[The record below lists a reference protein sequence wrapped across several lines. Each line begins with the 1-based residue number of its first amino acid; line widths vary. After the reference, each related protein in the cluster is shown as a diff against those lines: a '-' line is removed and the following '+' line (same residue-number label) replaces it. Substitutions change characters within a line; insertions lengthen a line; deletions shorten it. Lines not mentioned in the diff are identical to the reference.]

1 MTSRI
6 STLLI
11 GCSITLCTQLC
22 CINTSKASTLPE
34 SLTADLFSKPASRV
48 TAGALSTTGLFE
60 NENYDWQEQRS
71 PVGIPFNTSYSD
83 AVVINDRRILEYA
96 QANDDK
102 MYLYETVHKIIRIN
116 NHDGI
121 NRFNKVHIP
130 LADANRVITIKARTI
145 HPSGKITEVESQA
158 MRSLENVEN
167 TGSYLIFALEG
178 LEQGSEV
185 EYIYQLRRDPQF
197 FGRATFETATPI
209 WHLEFEIITP
219 EHLIFEAKSYNK
231 FPDLRMLPLRYPGKN
246 SLYARMQE
254 MAKTDEKATNR
265 YTNLMRVDYKLSYNT
280 QEGNTPLY
288 TWADVSRMI
297 RNMVYDFEMLGES
310 QINQLRQQ
318 ALQIWEDAD
327 DDEGKVDA
335 IIRFVT
341 ENIRIEPNED
351 RLHESPATTIE
362 THIGGRMD
370 IIQLY
375 ALLFTIADV
384 PHQILVTADRNRM
397 GFDSDFV
404 TLYSLEEFVFHFTSA
419 DRYFAPVHTE
429 YGSGIIPAMLQG
441 NQALVVTPPFDE
453 WEEPITEQLIDS
465 LPIGDFSQSIDQ
477 NCLHLQADESM
488 ENLTAY
494 WERSL
499 TGHLAV
505 LLRKWHRNASADEFE
520 ALMHKVVQYHVP
532 QATVTGLSWEETALP
547 NNLPGMAIRVNLKA
561 NSLLEYAGENRL
573 LRIGKMVETG
583 IKNNSPEYPF
593 GRHYQMRLQIPEGWQ
608 VTNVNDLNK
617 SAILKQDNIVYARF
631 HASGQIEG
639 NTLIITVEEY
649 FPEAIIPETSA
660 DAYQKVKNCAA
671 EFGYVT
677 LVIQKAQ

>member
-1 MTSRI
+1 M
-6 STLLI
+6 
-11 GCSITLCTQLC
+11 QLC
-22 CINTSKASTLPE
+22 HISISKASVRTR
-34 SLTADLFSKPASRV
+34 SLSVELLSKPAGRIAS
-48 TAGALSTTGLFE
+48 GALSAAGVFE

-71 PVGIPFNTSYSD
+71 PIGIPFNTSYSD
-83 AVVINDRRILEYA
+83 AVVVNDRRILEYA
-96 QANDDK
+96 QANNDK

-116 NHDGI
+116 NRDAI

-130 LADANRVITIKARTI
+130 LADANQIITIKARTI

-158 MRSLENVEN
+158 IRSLENVEN

-185 EYIYQLRRDPQF
+185 EYIYQLRRNSQF
-197 FGRATFETATPI
+197 FGRATFEPTAPV
-209 WHLEFEIITP
+209 WDLEFEIITP
-219 EHLIFEAKSYNK
+219 EHLIFEAKSYNN

-246 SLYARMQE
+246 SLYAHVRE
-254 MAKTDEKATNR
+254 MAQADEKAANR

-280 QEGNTPLY
+280 QEGDAPLY

-310 QINQLRQQ
+310 QINQVRQQ
-318 ALQIWEDAD
+318 ALQIWKNTDSHEA
-327 DDEGKVDA
+327 KIDA

-351 RLHESPATTIE
+351 RLHESPSETIE

-375 ALLFTIADV
+375 ALLFTIADI
-384 PHQILVTADRNRM
+384 PHQLLVTADRNRM

-404 TLYSLEEFVFHFTSA
+404 TLYSLEEFVFHFTHS
-419 DRYFAPVHTE
+419 DRYFAPVYTE
-429 YGSGIIPAMLQG
+429 YGAGIIPAMLQG

-488 ENLTAY
+488 ENITAY

-499 TGHLAV
+499 TGHLAI
-505 LLRKWHRNASADEFE
+505 LLRKWHRNASTDEFE

-532 QATVTGLSWEETALP
+532 QATVTGLSWEETDLP
-547 NNLPGMAIRVNLKA
+547 NNLPGMAIRVHLNA

-583 IKNNSPEYPF
+583 IQNNSPEYPF

-608 VTNVNDLNK
+608 IANVDDLNK
-617 SAILKQDNIVYARF
+617 SAVLKHENTVYARF
-631 HASGQIEG
+631 HATGQIEG
-639 NTLIITVEEY
+639 NTLIVNVEEY
-649 FPEAIIPETSA
+649 FPEAAIPSSFN
-660 DAYQKVKNCAA
+660 DAYQKVKNCATA
-671 EFGYVT
+671 FSYVT